1 MPSLLNSP
9 LDLIALRKAAR
20 DEVVAALDSVSSESK
35 ALVLDPALSGPLG
48 LVAEVREFKE
58 HGVEKI
64 YHLLPEPLATECRDV
79 VYIVRPQLG
88 LMEQIA
94 QQVLQLEREDARA
107 KSKSRRS
114 YTLFLL
120 PRRSMVCEKVLQDE
134 GVLELLTVREVGVQL
149 IPLEDDVLSLELP
162 CFRECWLDG
171 DPSALHTVATSVMK
185 LQAMFGTIPTVRG
198 VGEKAEAVVEQVKTM
213 RKILAA
219 DGLLLSLIHI

>member
-79 VYIVRPQLG
+79 VYIVRPQLE

-107 KSKSRRS
+107 KKSTTPRRS

-134 GVLELLTVREVGVQL
+134 GVLAAAKGY
-149 IPLEDDVLSLELP
+149 
-162 CFRECWLDG
+162 G
-171 DPSALHTVATSVMK
+171 MMM
-185 LQAMFGTIPTVRG
+185 AMT
-198 VGEKAEAVVEQVKTM
+198 
-213 RKILAA
+213 
-219 DGLLLSLIHI
+219 GLRLFHH